1 MSETRT
7 PTQKRSIEKR
17 NRIIDK
23 GFELMCEKGYHN
35 INTNDIAKY
44 ADVSTGIVYQY
55 FNDKKEIFI
64 EGTKKYLNDIMFPI
78 YEIIDEYTKL
88 DNIQDF
94 LKEIISKN
102 KKQHTK
108 FAKAHNELS
117 SMEHLDPDIA
127 LLFKEREKQFSDKL
141 FKLLINNGYKDNNL
155 EEKTHIIV
163 NLIDNLAHEEVFHKH
178 SEFDYDAMEDIIIDM
193 IINILNQKNK

>member
-78 YEIIDEYTKL
+78 YEFIDEFTKL
-88 DNIQDF
+88 DSIQDF
-94 LKEIISKN
+94 LKEIIYKN

-108 FAKAHNELS
+108 LAKAHNELS
-117 SMEHLDPDIA
+117 SMEHLDSDIA

-141 FKLLINNGYKDNNL
+141 FKLFINNGYKDNNL

-178 SEFDYDAMEDIIIDM
+178 SEFDYVAMEEIIIDM
-193 IINILNQKNK
+193 ILNILNK